1 MSENHRI
8 YGTRDDEIHP
18 FFREKREWSKVKDT
32 ILEAYVTCYLR
43 TIQHRGCPIMIVD
56 AFSGPGRFGDSSEG
70 SPLIICGAIE
80 RAPRRGVGIACLFA
94 DSHPAHRAALEDC
107 LSSYIKKGIAGKPLA
122 DFSEAL
128 SCALQVG
135 GDSTLFFYLDPYGIR
150 DLDFETVK
158 QIYDRDATQSTEVLI
173 NFSFKTFM
181 RMSGNWSYSDSAS
194 EVARKVKQAKVETVN
209 SVMGGDYWLGSV
221 TDPKL
226 DKIERENAVVAAY
239 LERVQQFFR
248 YTYSTPVKEL
258 GESGAAI
265 PVDELAKYHL
275 IFGTRSPRAVV
286 YMNDVALNALEPYF
300 NQFKDG
306 LLFDFTPPRY
316 ERCSVGDVKTAIT
329 EALDERPLTRLQ
341 AYEAVIPRYF
351 LQRRK
356 KDYRAMIDEL
366 AFEEKRLYPDQSAM
380 RRKKQLNDET
390 LLSTKPWPRGE
401 TE

>member
-1 MSENHRI
+1 MSKDHRG
-8 YGTRDDEIHP
+8 YGTRADQIHP
-18 FFREKREWSKVKDT
+18 FFTEKREWSKVKDT
-32 ILEAYVTCYLR
+32 ILGTYITCYLR
-43 TIQHRGCPIMIVD
+43 TIQHRGRPIIIVD
-56 AFSGPGRFGDSSEG
+56 AFSGPGRFGDGSEG
-70 SPLIICGAIE
+70 SPLIICRAIDKV
-80 RAPRRGVGIACLFA
+80 PKRGVGIACLFS
-94 DSHPAHRAALEDC
+94 DSHPAHRVALEDC
-107 LSSYIKKGIAGKPLA
+107 LADHIKKGVAGEPLS

-128 SCALQVG
+128 SYALQVG
-135 GDSTLFFYLDPYGIR
+135 KGSTLFFYLDPYGIR

-194 EVARKVKQAKVETVN
+194 EIAQKVKQAKVETVN
-209 SVMGGDYWLGSV
+209 SVMGGDYWLGIV

-226 DKIERENAVVAAY
+226 DRIERENAVVAAY
-239 LERVQQFFR
+239 LKRVQQFFR
-248 YTYSTPVKEL
+248 YAYSIPVKEL
-258 GESGAAI
+258 DESGAAI

-286 YMNDVALNALEPYF
+286 YMNDVALNALGPYF

-316 ERCSVGDVKTAIT
+316 ERCPVSDVKTAII
-329 EALDERPLTRLQ
+329 EALDGRPLTRLQ
-341 AYEAVIPRYF
+341 VYEAVIPRYF

-366 AFEEKRLYPDQSAM
+366 AFEEKRLYPDQSTM
-380 RRKKQLNDET
+380 KRKKQLNDET
-390 LLSTKPWPRGE
+390 LLSTRPWPEGE
-401 TE
+401 SE

>member
-1 MSENHRI
+1 MSENHRV
-8 YGTRDDEIHP
+8 YGARADEIHT
-18 FFREKREWSKVKDT
+18 FFRKKREGSKVKYT
-32 ILEAYVTCYLR
+32 ILEGYVTCYLR
-43 TIQHRGCPIMIVD
+43 TIQHRGRPIIIVD

-70 SPLIICGAIE
+70 SPLILCGAIE
-80 RAPRRGVGIACLFA
+80 KAPRRGVGIACLFA
-94 DSHPAHRAALEDC
+94 DSHSAHRAALEDC
-107 LSSYIKKGIAGKPLA
+107 LADYIKKGIAGKPSA
-122 DFSEAL
+122 DFSDAL

-135 GDSTLFFYLDPYGIR
+135 RDSTLFFYLDPYGIR

-158 QIYDRDATQSTEVLI
+158 QIYARDATQSTEVLI

-194 EVARKVKQAKVETVN
+194 EVAQKVKQAKVKTVN
-209 SVMGGDYWLGSV
+209 SVMGGDYWLGIV

-226 DKIERENAVVAAY
+226 DKIEREDAVVAAY
-239 LERVQQFFR
+239 IERVQQFFR
-248 YTYSTPVKEL
+248 YTYSIPVKEL
-258 GESGAAI
+258 DDSGAAI

-316 ERCSVGDVKTAIT
+316 ERCSVSDVKTAIIK
-329 EALDERPLTRLQ
+329 ALDGRPLTRLQ
-341 AYEAVIPRYF
+341 VYEAVIPRYF

-356 KDYRAMIDEL
+356 KDYRAMIHQL
-366 AFEEKRLYPDQSAM
+366 AFEEKRLHPNQSTM
-380 RRKKQLNDET
+380 KRKKQLNDVT
-390 LLSTKPWPRGE
+390 LLSTKPWPK
-401 TE
+401 